1 GYPFGLKG
9 KEIHPYSKICCLAD
23 AFEALTGY
31 RPYRPGNKKNMS
43 SFDALLKL
51 KNEMSEEIDP
61 HFFQQF
67 VLLFSNINTSNLKNG
82 K

>member
-1 GYPFGLKG
+1 
-9 KEIHPYSKICCLAD
+9 
-23 AFEALTGY
+23 
-31 RPYRPGNKKNMS
+31 MS

-51 KNEMSEEIDP
+51 KNEMSDEIEP

-67 VLLFSNINTSNLKNG
+67 VLLFSKNITDNLKHG